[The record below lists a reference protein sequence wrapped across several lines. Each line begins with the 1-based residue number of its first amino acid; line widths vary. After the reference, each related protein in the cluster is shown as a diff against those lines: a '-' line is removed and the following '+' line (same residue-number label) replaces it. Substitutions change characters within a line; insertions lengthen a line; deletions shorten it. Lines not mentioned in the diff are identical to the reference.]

1 MENHPEGNQFE
12 NKESIVNLNVVYGLD
27 QEIER
32 VRNTL
37 KRLPWY
43 KQQGY
48 RVGLPQN
55 VSEQSSPEEIANGI
69 SSEYSEAEYE
79 DFTQWIKEQWPQIP
93 AGFEELKKI
102 PSFHL
107 RNAYTVFLTKY
118 GSGGSYDAQSGK
130 VIVNIETRGKE
141 KMIGTIIHEIIHTG
155 IEHLIVSYGVKHWYK
170 ERLVDL
176 IGEKYFPGLRKLQ
189 RIKEDTTI
197 VDEVFKKH
205 FPDIEAIAREIGGK

>member
-1 MENHPEGNQFE
+1 MENHPEDNQFE
-12 NKESIVNLNVVYGLD
+12 NKEDAIELNVVYGLD

-37 KRLPWY
+37 ERLPWY
-43 KQQGY
+43 TQQGY
-48 RVGLPQN
+48 FVRLPKDI
-55 VSEQSSPEEIANGI
+55 SEQSTPEEIASSI
-69 SSEYSEAEYE
+69 SSEYSEIEYE

-107 RNAYTVFLTKY
+107 RDAYTVFLTKY
-118 GSGGSYDAQSGK
+118 GVGGSYDAQSGK

-141 KMIGTIIHEIIHTG
+141 KMIGTIVHEIIHTG
-155 IEHLIVSYGVKHWYK
+155 IEHLIVSYDVQHWYK

-176 IGEKYFPGLRKLQ
+176 IGEKYFPGLKPLQ
-189 RIKEDTTI
+189 NIKEDTAI
-197 VDEVFKKH
+197 VDDAFRKY

>member
-1 MENHPEGNQFE
+1 MENPRDNQFE
-12 NKESIVNLNVVYGLD
+12 NKENAVELNVVYGLN

-37 KRLPWY
+37 ERLPWY
-43 KQQGY
+43 TQQGY
-48 RVGLPQN
+48 KVELPAN
-55 VSEQSSPEEIANGI
+55 ISEQSSPEEIASI
-69 SSEYSEAEYE
+69 VASEYSEAGYE

-107 RNAYTVFLTKY
+107 KDAYTVFLTKY
-118 GSGGSYDAQSGK
+118 GSGGSYNALSGK

-141 KMIGTIIHEIIHTG
+141 KIIGTLVHEIIHTG
-155 IEHLIVSYGVKHWYK
+155 IEHLIVSYNVKHWYK

-176 IGEKYFPGLRKLQ
+176 IGEKYFPELKKLQ
-189 RIKEDTTI
+189 HIKEDITI
-197 VDEVFKKH
+197 VDEVFKKY
-205 FPDIEAIAREIGGK
+205 FPDIEAIAREIGDVE

>member
-1 MENHPEGNQFE
+1 MENHSQDNQFE
-12 NKESIVNLNVVYGLD
+12 NKESAIELNVIYGIE

-37 KRLPWY
+37 ERLPWY
-43 KQQGY
+43 TQQGY
-48 RVGLPQN
+48 FVRLPKDI
-55 VSEQSSPEEIANGI
+55 SEQSTPEEITNGI
-69 SSEYSEAEYE
+69 SSEYSEIEYE
-79 DFTQWIKEQWPQIP
+79 DFTQWIKGQWPQIP

-107 RNAYTVFLTKY
+107 RDVYTVFLTKY
-118 GSGGSYDAQSGK
+118 GVGGSYDAQSGK

-141 KMIGTIIHEIIHTG
+141 KIIGTIIHEIIHTG
-155 IEHLIVSYGVKHWYK
+155 IEYLIVSYGVQHWHK

-176 IGEKYFPGLRKLQ
+176 IGKKYFPGLKPLQ
-189 RIKEDTTI
+189 NIKEDTAI
-197 VDEVFKKH
+197 VDDAFRKH

>member
-1 MENHPEGNQFE
+1 MENHSQDNQFE
-12 NKESIVNLNVVYGLD
+12 NKESAIELNVIYGIE

-37 KRLPWY
+37 ERLPWY

-55 VSEQSSPEEIANGI
+55 ISEQSTPEEIANGI
-69 SSEYSEAEYE
+69 SSEYSEIEYE
-79 DFTQWIKEQWPQIP
+79 DFTQWIKGQWPQIP

-107 RNAYTVFLTKY
+107 RDAYTIFLTKY

-141 KMIGTIIHEIIHTG
+141 KIIGTIVHEIIHTG
-155 IEHLIVSYGVKHWYK
+155 IEYLIVSYGVQHWHK

-176 IGEKYFPGLRKLQ
+176 IGKKYFPGLKPLQ
-189 RIKEDTTI
+189 NIKEDTAI
-197 VDEVFKKH
+197 VDDAFRKH

>member
-12 NKESIVNLNVVYGLD
+12 NKEDAIELNVVYGLD

-37 KRLPWY
+37 ERLPWY

-55 VSEQSSPEEIANGI
+55 ISEQSSLGEITN
-69 SSEYSEAEYE
+69 SVSYEYSEAGYE

-102 PSFHL
+102 PSFLL

-141 KMIGTIIHEIIHTG
+141 KIIGTIIHEIIHTG
-155 IEHLIVSYGVKHWYK
+155 IEYLIVSYDVQHWHK

-176 IGEKYFPGLRKLQ
+176 IGKKYFPGLTPLQ
-189 RIKEDTTI
+189 NIKEDTAI
-197 VDEVFKKH
+197 VDDAFRKH

>member
-12 NKESIVNLNVVYGLD
+12 NKEDAIELNVVYGLD

-37 KRLPWY
+37 ERLPWY

-55 VSEQSSPEEIANGI
+55 ISEQSSLGEITN
-69 SSEYSEAEYE
+69 SVSYEYSEAGYE
-79 DFTQWIKEQWPQIP
+79 AFTQWIKAQWHQIP

-141 KMIGTIIHEIIHTG
+141 KIIGTIVHEIIHTG
-155 IEHLIVSYGVKHWYK
+155 IEYLIVSYDVQHWHK

-176 IGEKYFPGLRKLQ
+176 IGKKYFPGLTPLQ
-189 RIKEDTTI
+189 NIKEDTAI
-197 VDEVFKKH
+197 VDDAFRKH
-205 FPDIEAIAREIGGK
+205 FPDIEAVA

>member
-1 MENHPEGNQFE
+1 MENHSQDNQFE
-12 NKESIVNLNVVYGLD
+12 NKESAIELNVIYGIE

-37 KRLPWY
+37 ERLPWY

-55 VSEQSSPEEIANGI
+55 ISEQSSPEEIANGI
-69 SSEYSEAEYE
+69 SSEYSEIEYE
-79 DFTQWIKEQWPQIP
+79 DFTQWIKGQWPQIP
-93 AGFEELKKI
+93 SGFEELKKI

-107 RNAYTVFLTKY
+107 RDVYTVFLTKY
-118 GSGGSYDAQSGK
+118 GVGGSYDAQSGK

-141 KMIGTIIHEIIHTG
+141 KMIGTIVHEIIHTG
-155 IEHLIVSYGVKHWYK
+155 IEHLIVSCDVQHWHK

-176 IGEKYFPGLRKLQ
+176 IGKKYFPGLKPLQ
-189 RIKEDTTI
+189 NIKEDTAI
-197 VDEVFKKH
+197 VDDAFRKH